1 MELERAK
8 SGPETS
14 LRVGAAALAARLAGR
29 ASRALGRGGGTALP
43 GLVAERL
50 APGLLPHLAAQV
62 PGGIAVVTGTNGKTT
77 TSHMLAAI
85 LSRAGRRPLRNAS
98 GSNLSRGVAGALAA
112 RADARGRLRLP
123 PAGEGPQGAQ
133 GPLVGLFETDEAAF
147 ARVVP
152 AVRPDVV
159 VVTNLFRDQLD
170 RYGEVDT
177 VATIWRSALAA
188 PGAGGARRAPLTLAL
203 NADDPTVAALS
214 PPGVGAAL
222 TYGIGDAR
230 WGHPGLEHAADA
242 KVCPACGA
250 RLEYPVCFYGHLGHY
265 RCANGHARPDPDVC
279 ATRLELHG
287 FEGTDL
293 TLTSPAGEIA
303 FRLPLPGLYNVYNA
317 LAAATGA
324 LALGLSPSAIREG
337 LATFSAAFG

>member
-1 MELERAK
+1 M
-8 SGPETS
+8 
-14 LRVGAAALAARLAGR
+14 
-29 ASRALGRGGGTALP
+29 
-43 GLVAERL
+43 
-50 APGLLPHLAAQV
+50 
-62 PGGIAVVTGTNGKTT
+62 
-77 TSHMLAAI
+77 
-85 LSRAGRRPLRNAS
+85 
-98 GSNLSRGVAGALAA
+98 
-112 RADARGRLRLP
+112 
-123 PAGEGPQGAQ
+123 
-133 GPLVGLFETDEAAF
+133 GLFETDEAAF

-188 PGAGGARRAPLTLAL
+188 LGAGGAGRRAPLTLAL

-214 PPGVGAAL
+214 PPGVGATL

-265 RCANGHARPDPDVC
+265 RCAQRPRPARPGRVRHPPGATRLRGHRPDPDHS
-279 ATRLELHG
+279 RWR
-287 FEGTDL
+287 D
-293 TLTSPAGEIA
+293 
-303 FRLPLPGLYNVYNA
+303 RLPAPPAWPLQRLQRPRRRHRGPRAGPLPDRHPGGSGHLQRGVRA
-317 LAAATGA
+317 PGA
-324 LALGLSPSAIREG
+324 GHRGAGTPSPSSWPRTRWG
-337 LATFSAAFG
+337 